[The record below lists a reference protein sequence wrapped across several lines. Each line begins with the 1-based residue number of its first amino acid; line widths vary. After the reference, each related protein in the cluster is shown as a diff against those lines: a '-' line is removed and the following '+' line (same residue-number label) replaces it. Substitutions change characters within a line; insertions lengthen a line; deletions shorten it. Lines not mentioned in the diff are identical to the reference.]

1 MEVKRCDACMIS
13 DKYERTYCS
22 GAEHTFAAVL
32 QKVADGS
39 SARNDDEACMASELQ
54 QKHWVVRNDP
64 GIVVLTV
71 RVPVAGVVAVRV
83 RNCVLGEMPRT

>member
-1 MEVKRCDACMIS
+1 MEVKRCQVLVRNEVPGMNN
-13 DKYERTYCS
+13 

-39 SARNDDEACMASELQ
+39 GARDDDEACMASELQ

-64 GIVVLTV
+64 GIVLLTV
-71 RVPVAGVVAVRV
+71 RVPVAGVVAVCV
-83 RNCVLGEMPRT
+83 RDWVLGVMPRA